1 MKGLSHPAFL
11 IFGWSHAVWP
21 TDGLSCSTDY
31 RISMGLG
38 MFRSLILIQY
48 HVQT

>member
-11 IFGWSHAVWP
+11 IFGWSHAGWP
-21 TDGLSCSTDY
+21 TDGLSCSTDH

-38 MFRSLILIQY
+38 MFLSLILIQY